1 MFGKKSV
8 HATHALVVMASLA
21 PMCTITAADLAAQMG
36 LSVSYLES
44 LLKVLRENGL
54 VRSVRGPGGGYEL
67 GMPAAQMSVWAVVQ
81 IFDAPTPQAP
91 LTHPDQ
97 IDLDAALGQAME
109 LHFQQVLSQVF
120 IGDQVSQVQGLPE
133 RPKSAKWRFGF
144 KPLAPRWMP
153 DAPNSVF
160 QLSQFVSPSANAWA
174 A

>member
-1 MFGKKSV
+1 MLGKKSV
-8 HATHALVVMASLA
+8 HGIHALVLMAALS
-21 PMCTITAADLAAQMG
+21 PGCTITAADLAAQMG

-67 GMPAAQMSVWAVVQ
+67 GQPAGQMSLWAVVQ
-81 IFDAPTPQAP
+81 VFEPAPAPTPV
-91 LTHPDQ
+91 THPDQ
-97 IDLDAALGQAME
+97 IDLDHALGEVME
-109 LHFQQVLSQVF
+109 AHFQQVLSEVF
-120 IGDQVSQVQGLPE
+120 IGDQVSQVQPPPARVKPLKWGL
-133 RPKSAKWRFGF
+133 GF

-160 QLSQFVSPSANAWA
+160 QLSQFVGSSASAWA